1 MVDKIIS
8 HLETAR
14 GQIEGKFSE
23 AGTYLKDAL
32 KLIEQQLQVLNNLQ
46 DALDPQ
52 AITGATEDL
61 LATAQSLYDLPT
73 ILDARA
79 ERVRALRR
87 QEQALRPQVT
97 EIFGLLRYLRTFAF
111 NVKITAAGMGEDS
124 DKFSSFSQ
132 EMSARID
139 HGDKQIRAFV
149 SDLDQLA
156 GRFEASFKSEAE
168 LYKLVQ
174 GMLPQVPQCL
184 SNDANAMRT
193 YNERVSATTR
203 SIAAMAK
210 DVQMSVLTA
219 LSTLQIGDSVRQR
232 IEHVQD
238 GLLALE
244 ALVTRLEQEGV
255 PAELRTRLSSHVK
268 AMLTA
273 QLADTAETFDAEAA
287 RIVDLMEQIAT
298 KANQL
303 VIAFDLE
310 HGEDNSLRGLEQ
322 SIAQAQFVVESM
334 DRAAERAGEV
344 QLATEASI
352 KDLLERVGGVREVK
366 DEVQYMALNT
376 SLRCVHIGD
385 IGRPLQVVAN
395 ELSSY
400 AKLLD
405 AAAVSTLK
413 GVEDLAAS
421 SAEARS
427 TLSSGG
433 AQKLQGAAQ
442 RLRMAA
448 DVVEIDLKEAIAKG
462 QDLVR
467 KLGTAAEKLNFKEQ
481 LVDIVYQSAGLLG
494 QESRMDEHLDDI
506 STPLA
511 EIMSMIGAT
520 YTMARER
527 HLHAQF
533 EPGGDANYDHEMHN
547 DADDD
552 IEMFG

>member
-32 KLIEQQLQVLNNLQ
+32 KLIEQQLQVLANLQ

-52 AITGATEDL
+52 AITDATEDL
-61 LATAQSLYDLPT
+61 LATAQSLYDLPD
-73 ILDARA
+73 ILEARA
-79 ERVRALRR
+79 ERIRVLRR
-87 QEQALRPQVT
+87 QEQGLRPQVT

-111 NVKITAAGMGEDS
+111 NVKITAAAMGEDS
-124 DKFSSFSQ
+124 DKFSSFSE

-149 SDLDQLA
+149 TDLDQLA
-156 GRFEASFKSEAE
+156 NRFDASFKSELE
-168 LYKLVQ
+168 LHRLVQ

-184 SNDANAMRT
+184 SHDANAMRG
-193 YNERVSATTR
+193 YNERVSSTTR
-203 SIAAMAK
+203 SITAMAK

-244 ALVTRLEQEGV
+244 ALLARLEQDGV
-255 PAELRTRLSSHVK
+255 PEIQRTRLASHVK

-287 RIVDLMEQIAT
+287 RIIDLMEQIAD
-298 KANQL
+298 KANKL

-310 HGEDNSLRGLEQ
+310 HGEDSSLRGLEQ

-344 QLATEASI
+344 QLATEHSI

-376 SLRCVHIGD
+376 SLRCVHIGE
-385 IGRPLQVVAN
+385 IGRPLQVVAS
-395 ELSSY
+395 ELSTY

-413 GVEDLAAS
+413 GVEELAS
-421 SAEARS
+421 SSVDARS
-427 TLSSGG
+427 TLAAGG

-467 KLGTAAEKLNFKEQ
+467 KLGTATEKLNFKEQ

-494 QESRMDEHLDDI
+494 QDSRMEEQVDDI
-506 STPLA
+506 TGPLA
-511 EIMSMIGAT
+511 EIMGMIGKT

-527 HLHAQF
+527 QLHAQF
-533 EPGGDANYDHEMHN
+533 EPGGQVDWEEEAGASEDEF
-547 DADDD
+547 
-552 IEMFG
+552 EMFG

>member
-1 MVDKIIS
+1 MVEKIIT

-14 GQIEGKFSE
+14 GQIEGKFAE
-23 AGTYLKDAL
+23 AGTYLQDAL
-32 KLIEQQLQVLNNLQ
+32 KLIDQQLQVLNNLQ
-46 DALDPQ
+46 GALDPE

-61 LATAQSLYDLPT
+61 LATAQSLYDLPAV
-73 ILDARA
+73 LDARA
-79 ERVRALRR
+79 DRIRALRR

-111 NVKITAAGMGEDS
+111 NVKITAAGMGEDA

-132 EMSARID
+132 EMSTRID
-139 HGDKQIRAFV
+139 HGDKQIRAFA

-156 GRFEASFKSEAE
+156 QRFDASLKSEAE
-168 LYKLVQ
+168 LHALVQ

-184 SNDANAMRT
+184 SHDANAMRT
-193 YNERVSATTR
+193 YNERVSTTTR
-203 SIAAMAK
+203 SITVMARE
-210 DVQMSVLTA
+210 VQMSVLTA

-238 GLLALE
+238 GLIALE
-244 ALVTRLEQEGV
+244 ELVSRLEQDGV
-255 PAELRTRLSSHVK
+255 EPELRQRLASHVK

-287 RIVDLMEQIAT
+287 RMLELIERIAEN
-298 KANQL
+298 ANKL

-334 DRAAERAGEV
+334 DRAAERAREV
-344 QLATEASI
+344 QSATETGV

-376 SLRCVHIGD
+376 SLRCVHIGE

-395 ELSSY
+395 ELSAY

-405 AAAVSTLK
+405 AAAMHTLK
-413 GVEDLAAS
+413 GVETLANCAADRSSGDLAAS
-421 SAEARS
+421 GGEKLRSASE
-427 TLSSGG
+427 
-433 AQKLQGAAQ
+433 
-442 RLRMAA
+442 RLRRAA
-448 DVVEIDLKEAIAKG
+448 DVVEIDLKQAVAQG

-467 KLGTAAEKLNFKEQ
+467 KLSTATEKLNFKEQ
-481 LVDIVYQSAGLLG
+481 LVDIVYQSAGLLA
-494 QESRMDEHLDDI
+494 QDSQMESELGDI
-506 STPLA
+506 ATPLA
-511 EIMSMIGAT
+511 EIMSKIGRT

-527 HLHAQF
+527 QLHAQF
-533 EPGGDANYDHEMHN
+533 SLDGAGAEAIEEAAPEDEF
-547 DADDD
+547 
-552 IEMFG
+552 EMFG

>member
-1 MVDKIIS
+1 MVDTIIS

-14 GQIEGKFSE
+14 GKIEGKFSE
-23 AGTYLKDAL
+23 AGTFLKDAL
-32 KLIEQQLQVLNNLQ
+32 KLIEQQLQVLSNLQ
-46 DALDPQ
+46 KALDPE
-52 AITGATEDL
+52 AISGATEDL
-61 LATAQSLYDLPT
+61 LATAESLYGLPA

-79 ERVRALRR
+79 ERIRTLRK

-149 SDLDQLA
+149 TDLDQLA
-156 GRFEASFKSEAE
+156 QRFEASLKSEME
-168 LYKLVQ
+168 LSKLVQ

-184 SNDANAMRT
+184 SHDANAMRA
-193 YNERVSATTR
+193 YNGRVSTTTQNI
-203 SIAAMAK
+203 SAMAK
-210 DVQMSVLTA
+210 DVQTSVLTA

-244 ALVTRLEQEGV
+244 ELLRRLEQDGV
-255 PAELRTRLSSHVK
+255 PEAMRTRLASHVK

-287 RIVDLMEQIAT
+287 RMIDLMERIADS
-298 KANQL
+298 ANKL

-334 DRAAERAGEV
+334 DRAADRAGEV
-344 QLATEASI
+344 QLATEKSI

-395 ELSSY
+395 ELSTY

-405 AAAVSTLK
+405 AAAASTLK
-413 GVEDLAAS
+413 GVEDLASS

-427 TLSSGG
+427 TLASGG

-448 DVVEIDLKEAIAKG
+448 DVVEIDLKQAIAKG

-467 KLGTAAEKLNFKEQ
+467 KLGTATEKLNFKAE

-494 QESRMDEHLDDI
+494 NESQMEENIEDI
-506 STPLA
+506 SGPLA
-511 EIMSMIGAT
+511 EIMGKICKT

-527 HLHAQF
+527 QLHAQF
-533 EPGGDANYDHEMHN
+533 EPGDQSSWQEEPASTS
-547 DADDD
+547 DDEF
-552 IEMFG
+552 EMFG

>member
-1 MVDKIIS
+1 MVEKIVS

-23 AGTYLKDAL
+23 AGTFLQDAL
-32 KLIEQQLQVLNNLQ
+32 KLIDQQLQVLNNLLG
-46 DALDPQ
+46 ALDPE
-52 AITGATEDL
+52 AIKSATEDL
-61 LATAQSLYDLPT
+61 LATAQSLYDLPG

-79 ERVRALRR
+79 ERIRVLRR

-111 NVKITAAGMGEDS
+111 NVKITAAGMGADS
-124 DKFSSFSQ
+124 DQFSSFSQ
-132 EMSARID
+132 EMSSRID

-149 SDLDQLA
+149 TDLDQLA
-156 GRFEASFKSEAE
+156 SRFDASLKSEAE
-168 LYKLVQ
+168 LYRLVE

-184 SNDANAMRT
+184 SHDANAMRA
-193 YNERVSATTR
+193 YNERISETTR
-203 SIAAMAK
+203 SITAMAK
-210 DVQMSVLTA
+210 EVQMSVLTA

-238 GLLALE
+238 GLSALQE
-244 ALVTRLEQEGV
+244 LLTRLEQDGV
-255 PAELRTRLSSHVK
+255 PLELRQRLASHVK

-287 RIVDLMEQIAT
+287 RMLDLMARIADS
-298 KANQL
+298 ANKL

-322 SIAQAQFVVESM
+322 SIAQAHFVVESM
-334 DRAAERAGEV
+334 DKAAERARDV
-344 QLATEASI
+344 QCATEKGV

-376 SLRCVHIGD
+376 SLRCVHIGE

-395 ELSSY
+395 ELSTY

-413 GVEDLAAS
+413 GVEHLAS
-421 SAEARS
+421 SASASS
-427 TLSSGG
+427 TGELAAGG
-433 AQKLQGAAQ
+433 AHKLQSAAQ
-442 RLRMAA
+442 RLRVAA
-448 DVVEIDLKEAIAKG
+448 DVVEIDLKQAISKG

-467 KLGTAAEKLNFKEQ
+467 KLSTASEKLNFKEE
-481 LVDIVYQSAGLLG
+481 LVDIVYQSASLLG
-494 QESRMDEHLDDI
+494 QESQMEADIDDI
-506 STPLA
+506 SGPLA
-511 EIMSMIGAT
+511 EIMSKIGRT

-527 HLHAQF
+527 QLHAQF
-533 EPGGDANYDHEMHN
+533 SPGGEEAIEEAPSNTEDEF
-547 DADDD
+547 
-552 IEMFG
+552 EMFG

>member
-23 AGTYLKDAL
+23 AGTFLRDAL
-32 KLIEQQLQVLNNLQ
+32 TLIEQQLQVLGNLQ
-46 DALDPQ
+46 EALDPQ
-52 AITGATEDL
+52 AITDATEDL
-61 LATAQSLYDLPT
+61 LATAQSLYDLPA

-79 ERVRALRR
+79 ERVKALRR

-124 DKFSSFSQ
+124 DKFSLFSQ
-132 EMSARID
+132 EMSARIE

-149 SDLDQLA
+149 TDLDQLA
-156 GRFEASFKSEAE
+156 SRFDASFKSEAE

-184 SNDANAMRT
+184 SHEANAMRA
-193 YNERVSATTR
+193 YNARVSSTTR
-203 SIAAMAK
+203 SISAMAK

-244 ALVTRLEQEGV
+244 ALLARLEQDSV
-255 PAELRTRLSSHVK
+255 PEDQRARLSSHVK

-273 QLADTAETFDAEAA
+273 QLADTAETFDAESA
-287 RIVDLMEQIAT
+287 RMLDLMAQIAE

-334 DRAAERAGEV
+334 DRAAERAGDV
-344 QLATEASI
+344 QLATERSI

-376 SLRCVHIGD
+376 SLRCVHIGET
-385 IGRPLQVVAN
+385 GRPLQVVAG

-413 GVEDLAAS
+413 GVEDLASS

-427 TLSSGG
+427 SLAAGG
-433 AQKLQGAAQ
+433 AEKLQVAAQ
-442 RLRMAA
+442 RLRKAA
-448 DVVEIDLKEAIAKG
+448 DVVEIDLKEAIGKG

-467 KLGTAAEKLNFKEQ
+467 KLGTATEKLNFKEQ
-481 LVDIVYQSAGLLG
+481 LVDIVYQSTRLLG
-494 QESRMDEHLDDI
+494 EESCMVEQVDDI
-506 STPLA
+506 SGPLA
-511 EIMSMIGAT
+511 EIMGMIGKT

-527 HLHAQF
+527 QLHAQF
-533 EPGGDANYDHEMHN
+533 DPSGEPGWEEASN
-547 DADDD
+547 ADDD
-552 IEMFG
+552 IEMFA

>member
-23 AGTYLKDAL
+23 AGTFLRDAL
-32 KLIEQQLQVLNNLQ
+32 TLIEQQLQVLGNLQ
-46 DALDPQ
+46 EALDPQ
-52 AITGATEDL
+52 AITDATEDL
-61 LATAQSLYDLPT
+61 LATAQSLYDLPA

-79 ERVRALRR
+79 ERVKALRR

-124 DKFSSFSQ
+124 DKFSLFSQ
-132 EMSARID
+132 EMSARIE

-149 SDLDQLA
+149 TDLDQLA
-156 GRFEASFKSEAE
+156 SRFDASFKSEAE

-184 SNDANAMRT
+184 SHDANAMRA
-193 YNERVSATTR
+193 YNARVSSTTR
-203 SIAAMAK
+203 SISAMAK

-244 ALVTRLEQEGV
+244 ALLARLEQDGV
-255 PAELRTRLSSHVK
+255 PEDQRARLSSHVK

-273 QLADTAETFDAEAA
+273 QLADTAETFDAESA
-287 RIVDLMEQIAT
+287 RMLDLMAQIAE

-334 DRAAERAGEV
+334 DRAAERAGDV
-344 QLATEASI
+344 QLATERSI

-376 SLRCVHIGD
+376 SLRCVHIGET
-385 IGRPLQVVAN
+385 GRPLQVVAG

-413 GVEDLAAS
+413 GVEDLASS

-427 TLSSGG
+427 SLAAGG
-433 AQKLQGAAQ
+433 AEKLQVAAQ
-442 RLRMAA
+442 RLRKAA
-448 DVVEIDLKEAIAKG
+448 DVVEIDLKEAIGKG

-467 KLGTAAEKLNFKEQ
+467 KLGTATEKLNFKEQ
-481 LVDIVYQSAGLLG
+481 LVDIVYQSTRLLG
-494 QESRMDEHLDDI
+494 EESCMVEQVDDI
-506 STPLA
+506 SGPLA
-511 EIMSMIGAT
+511 EIMGMIGKT

-527 HLHAQF
+527 QLHAQF
-533 EPGGDANYDHEMHN
+533 DPSGEPGWEEASN
-547 DADDD
+547 ADDD
-552 IEMFG
+552 IEMFA